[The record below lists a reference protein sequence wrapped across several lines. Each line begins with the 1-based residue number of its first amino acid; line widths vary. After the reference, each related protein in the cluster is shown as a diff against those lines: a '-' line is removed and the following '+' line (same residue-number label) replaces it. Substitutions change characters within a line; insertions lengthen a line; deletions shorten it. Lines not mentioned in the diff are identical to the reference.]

1 MLLDCENY
9 SRAGELA
16 VVMRLMSVVFRP
28 LLPQARRPSGFVGR
42 FVSRSMA
49 RQNKESNDWTV
60 SLLDVLPTD
69 RVLEVGFGPGTA
81 IKSVVELASEGFVTG
96 IDFSET
102 MVQQASK
109 LNAAGI
115 AAGRVELKCADV
127 SPIRYEDDSFD
138 KVYAV
143 NVIYLWDDLR
153 SVVKELGRVL
163 RSKGILA
170 LYMAPPE
177 LMDMMGV
184 SRSPLFTVYDVDDVV
199 KVLEDAGFGEV
210 SVKTKAMAVGT
221 ASCVL
226 ATK

>member
-69 RVLEVGFGPGTA
+69 RILEVGFGPGA
-81 IKSVVELASEGFVTG
+81 AVKSVAELTPEGFVAG

-102 MVQQASK
+102 MVQQAGR
-109 LNAAGI
+109 LNAAGV
-115 AAGRVELKCADV
+115 AAGTGGTEACWRVV
-127 SPIRYEDDSFD
+127 YPI
-138 KVYAV
+138 
-143 NVIYLWDDLR
+143 
-153 SVVKELGRVL
+153 
-163 RSKGILA
+163 
-170 LYMAPPE
+170 
-177 LMDMMGV
+177 
-184 SRSPLFTVYDVDDVV
+184 
-199 KVLEDAGFGEV
+199 
-210 SVKTKAMAVGT
+210 
-221 ASCVL
+221 
-226 ATK
+226 